1 MKLLKTLT
9 LCGMLALSKSYGAV
23 NTLTLIDSYPTRGG
37 KVCIYSDGHRTE
49 TTVKKG
55 AGSCPSKKTFH

>member
-1 MKLLKTLT
+1 MNLLKLLA
-9 LCGMLALSKSYGAV
+9 LCGLLMLPKSYASV

-37 KVCIYSDGHRTE
+37 KVCVYSDGHRTE

-55 AGSCPSKKTFH
+55 AGGCPSKKVFR